1 MSEFL
6 ERHRREREAVAAALR
21 EFSPGVHYLQNEEG
35 KPTLMDAGAAL
46 LRDALGL
53 YPDGHRI
60 VQLREEPGGHLR
72 VVLSV
77 TLYERQSGRPR
88 ASGIGSASSRELL
101 STARRLVGELDP
113 GNVACK
119 LAAKRAEVDAML
131 GIPAVCER
139 FAQDVGLRP
148 LLDPETGEVREA
160 PAPPHAPAEPPAE
173 KGHEEAPAPT
183 PPPTAA
189 STPSPP
195 EGLAPS
201 LVERSRPSAP
211 YALRGRPSPEEVA
224 AQRKALAIARKKN
237 ATSPYAFMA
246 QALGIPVQGMS
257 PVAAVLRWLDQGH
270 SWQEVAHRLEQAEAS

>member
-77 TLYERQSGRPR
+77 TLYERESGRPR

-101 STARRLVGELDP
+101 SPARRLVGELDP

-160 PAPPHAPAEPPAE
+160 PASPDVTEGASEE
-173 KGHEEAPAPT
+173 GGREEAPAPT
-183 PPPTAA
+183 APPAAMSTPPPAT
-189 STPSPP
+189 
-195 EGLAPS
+195 APS
-201 LVERSRPSAP
+201 LAERSRPSPP
-211 YALRGRPSPEEVA
+211 YALRGCPSPEEVA
-224 AQRKALAIARKKN
+224 AQRRALALARQKN
-237 ATSPYAFMA
+237 AASPYAYMA
-246 QALGIPVQGMS
+246 RVLGIPVQGSS

-270 SWQEVAHRLEQAEAS
+270 SWQEVARRLEQAGAS